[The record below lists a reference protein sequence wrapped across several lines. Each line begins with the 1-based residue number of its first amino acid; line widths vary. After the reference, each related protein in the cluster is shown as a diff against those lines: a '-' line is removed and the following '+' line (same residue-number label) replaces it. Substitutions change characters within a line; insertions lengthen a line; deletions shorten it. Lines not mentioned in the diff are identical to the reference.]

1 MRATLIALTAV
12 AVTMSAPLGAA
23 TQISTPPSGVS
34 TPPVTTATPA
44 KKPRK
49 TPTQYLDEAK
59 RALAAV
65 PSGPR
70 QGEVHDGVAHLRKAF
85 DEMASAYETGQPAPH
100 GPKDLPP
107 PTPIEW
113 QNQFYA
119 IETDLVLLIGGGTTL
134 SSDATAG
141 AVTSGSPPK
150 SGAAAVAPAGT
161 TQETSQL
168 VADQGLKPLPEGL
181 AGVDAALRAA
191 LERFR
196 TQLELFYDATTT
208 HDYEAHPGQS

>member
-23 TQISTPPSGVS
+23 AQISTPPPRVS
-34 TPPVTTATPA
+34 TPPITTATPA

-59 RALAAV
+59 RALAAA

-70 QGEVHDGVAHLRKAF
+70 QGEVHDGVANLRKAF
-85 DEMASAYETGQPAPH
+85 DEMASAYETGQAAPH
-100 GPKDLPP
+100 SSKDLPP

-141 AVTSGSPPK
+141 AVPSGSPAK
-150 SGAAAVAPAGT
+150 SGAAAVSPGGT
-161 TQETSQL
+161 TEETSRL

-208 HDYEAHPGQS
+208 HDYEAQPGQS